1 MPASFQ
7 ISSAE
12 TGAPARL
19 GEAPK
24 TFNSSQPLWVVVSHD
39 LGVCNPSLFSSV
51 LSDVTQPRKDHG
63 TVSGQVPSREGHVK
77 SKRREPL
84 PCSHKSFLLKS
95 SFAVSLV
102 ALRDSAIMSYSPRKA
117 RTALAEDSWK
127 LPLVSCSAQ
136 HAPCPVV
143 SATCV
148 GSTHLPRS
156 TLGSK
161 FSELS
166 QTC

>member
-102 ALRDSAIMSYSPRKA
+102 ALRDSAIMSYSSPQSQDCFSRGLLEA
-117 RTALAEDSWK
+117 SPSELQR
-127 LPLVSCSAQ
+127 SA
-136 HAPCPVV
+136 CPV
-143 SATCV
+143 
-148 GSTHLPRS
+148 PRS
-156 TLGSK
+156 QCYLCGEYTL
-161 FSELS
+161 
-166 QTC
+166 T